1 MFERETHRE
10 KILESRLREL
20 RLKVKTRAG
29 HMTQAEL
36 DIDDQMDQET
46 SVIRAAE
53 IEFYKV
59 IEDQLKPPQPVGEN
73 IFYSQTKHH
82 IIFFNRNLIH
92 NEMFV
97 IFLIPSLFNS
107 PRKYCFSLVFQ

>member
-29 HMTQAEL
+29 NLTQADL

-46 SVIRAAE
+46 SVTRAAE

-59 IEDQLKPPQPVGEN
+59 IEDQLRPPQPVG
-73 IFYSQTKHH
+73 K
-82 IIFFNRNLIH
+82 NLQYLMLLSSKSSTFI
-92 NEMFV
+92 V
-97 IFLIPSLFNS
+97 VVLFNHLY
-107 PRKYCFSLVFQ
+107 R